1 MLRIGRHSEFLFMR
15 TTNAMQSAQTL
26 DAIEASKDA
35 LREQLTLDL
44 LGAVALGHPVDATA
58 ALMCRF
64 DGNNQAH
71 LVELTR

>member
-1 MLRIGRHSEFLFMR
+1 MLRVGRHSEFLFMR
-15 TTNAMQSAQTL
+15 TTNAVQPAQAL
-26 DAIEASKDA
+26 DPIEARKDA
-35 LREQLTLDL
+35 LRAQLALDL